1 MDNQGISMGRRDDS
15 SKVPTRRE
23 RERLRQRGD
32 IISAA
37 LKLFARQGIEKTS
50 MKQIAEEADV
60 SVGKL
65 YAHFRGKDDI
75 VRDLLD
81 EAFED
86 LKRKKEAACRPG
98 DTALEQLRCKVRAG
112 VAHFKEHVDFL
123 IIYHNENP
131 MSCSGK
137 ARSAIE
143 ENVEDVAKL
152 LAQAMDDGDIPPEDP
167 YTLAAV
173 YIGALHEI
181 MHLFAERRARES
193 FDEIPRI
200 IDRLIIEPLEMKREK
215 DTGMEGR

>member
-1 MDNQGISMGRRDDS
+1 MGRRDDS